1 MKNLTFDAANSR
13 CIATES
19 PPPGMIRQ
27 LLRVA
32 QEGRPG
38 ACVECDFEQD
48 CGTKGCAVLRRMSRI
63 VAVVEPKDK
72 KGEDADVETQI

>member
-1 MKNLTFDAANSR
+1 MKHLRYDPHQCHTVAE
-13 CIATES
+13 ES

-38 ACVECDFEQD
+38 ACVECGFEHD
-48 CGTKGCAVLRRMSRI
+48 CRTKGCAVLRRMSRI
-63 VAVVEPKDK
+63 VAVVEPDR
-72 KGEDADVETQI
+72 KGE

>member
-1 MKNLTFDAANSR
+1 MKNLRYDPHQCHTVA
-13 CIATES
+13 EKS

-38 ACVECDFEQD
+38 ACVGCGFEHD
-48 CGTKGCAVLRRMSRI
+48 CKTKGCAVLRRMSRI
-63 VAVVEPKDK
+63 VAVVEPEGGKTYDSRRN
-72 KGEDADVETQI
+72 G

>member
-38 ACVECDFEQD
+38 ACLECGFEQD

-63 VAVVEPKDK
+63 VAVVEPKEGKDNDSRCD
-72 KGEDADVETQI
+72 G

>member
-13 CIATES
+13 CITTEA
-19 PPPGMIRQ
+19 PPPGLIRQ

-38 ACVECDFEQD
+38 ACVGCGFEHD
-48 CGTKGCAVLRRMSRI
+48 CKTKGCAVLRRMSRI
-63 VAVVEPKDK
+63 VAVVEGK
-72 KGEDADVETQI
+72 

>member
-38 ACVECDFEQD
+38 ACVGCRIEKD
-48 CGTKGCAVLRRMSRI
+48 CAKLGCYALRKISRV
-63 VAVVEPKDK
+63 VAEA
-72 KGEDADVETQI
+72 KGENREKHHL

>member
-1 MKNLTFDAANSR
+1 MKNLRYDPHR
-13 CIATES
+13 CHTVAEES

-38 ACVECDFEQD
+38 ACLECRFEQD
-48 CGTKGCAVLRRMSRI
+48 CRTKGCAVLRRMSRI
-63 VAVVEPKDK
+63 VAVVEPDR
-72 KGEDADVETQI
+72 KGDAHDL

>member
-13 CIATES
+13 CIATEA

-32 QEGRPG
+32 QEGCPG
-38 ACVECDFEQD
+38 ACVGCGFEHD
-48 CGTKGCAVLRRMSRI
+48 CKTKGCAVLRRMSRI
-63 VAVVEPKDK
+63 VAVVEGK
-72 KGEDADVETQI
+72 